1 VYAFGLGLPSFWNST
16 GHTGLNLFTDCAEFN
31 STATTYDIL
40 VGESDYYGPCNTT
53 PTPTPTNTPTNT
65 VTPTPTATSGLTPT
79 PTPTPTGTPTPT
91 PTAGTFYTYYIGAD
105 NASSANA
112 CTNFDIDPQTEVYAN
127 TNSPLGVTR
136 FYTDTSLITPFIG
149 SGDWY
154 AWRLGFSGPATHSGQ
169 VSSGGFVTNTTTC

>member
-1 VYAFGLGLPSFWNST
+1 VS
-16 GHTGLNLFTDCAEFN
+16 
-31 STATTYDIL
+31 
-40 VGESDYYGPCNTT
+40 
-53 PTPTPTNTPTNT
+53 PTS
-65 VTPTPTATSGLTPT
+65 A
-79 PTPTPTGTPTPT
+79 TPTPT
-91 PTAGTFYTYYIGAD
+91 PTASTFYTYFIGAD

-112 CTNFDIDPQTEVYAN
+112 CTNFDIDPLTEVYAA

-154 AWRLGFSGPATHSGQ
+154 AWRLGFFGVATHSGQ